1 MEEYVDIGE
10 HLIGVP
16 PSMAGGDVFLG
27 SDEADDIAIPRKDVD
42 ALIEFLAKYSTKYQ
56 GINAMSKSSSDL
68 LRTSAPSPTAQAWG
82 EEG

>member
-56 GINAMSKSSSDL
+56 GINATKDEN
-68 LRTSAPSPTAQAWG
+68 G
-82 EEG
+82 